1 MDENIELYLD
11 DAKERMEKSLVHLEE
26 SLSKLR
32 AGKASPAMLKDIKV
46 EYYGT
51 LTPLTQMANIGTADA
66 RTIVIQPWD
75 KSSISEIEK
84 AIMKANLGFNPTNN
98 GEIIRIT
105 VPELT
110 EERRRQL
117 SKSVK
122 SEGEN
127 AKIAIRN
134 IRRDIVSEIK
144 KLEKEGVSEDVVKE
158 GQKMVQKMTDD
169 YITKIDKIIEA
180 KQNDIMEV

>member
-11 DAKERMEKSLVHLEE
+11 DAKDRMGKSLAHLEE

-51 LTPLTQMANIGTADA
+51 LTVLSQMANIGTADA

-110 EERRRQL
+110 EERRQQL
-117 SKSVK
+117 SKNVK
-122 SEGEN
+122 LEGEN

-134 IRRDIVSEIK
+134 IRREIVTEIK
-144 KLEKEGVSEDVVKE
+144 KLEKEGVSEDFVKE
-158 GQKMVQKMTDD
+158 GQQLIQKITDD
-169 YITKIDKIIEA
+169 YIKKIDKIIEA